1 METKIEDIYSK
12 NPINGRY
19 SKKGINKDYNAVL
32 VKEIYEKNEE
42 KNVMQF

>member
-1 METKIEDIYSK
+1 MKTKIKDIYSQ

-32 VKEIYEKNEE
+32 VKEIYEKM
-42 KNVMQF
+42 KKKM